1 LRPIFALRFGR
12 NWHISAFITLQ
23 HQVGYCGDERTCLGP
38 QFFMLFAARES
49 QRRVAF
55 LPWAPARLKALK
67 PKDWTDR
74 PVTLGDHIK
83 KARKERGLLQCEV
96 AKALG
101 VDSMSLVNWEKNRTE
116 IGARFVPAI
125 IQWLGYDPLP
135 SPSSLG
141 EWIAIERT
149 RRGLARRALA
159 AALGWDESTVSKYE
173 QGDCPPS
180 GRKLQQLRAALGKRC
195 SQT

>member
-1 LRPIFALRFGR
+1 
-12 NWHISAFITLQ
+12 
-23 HQVGYCGDERTCLGP
+23 V
-38 QFFMLFAARES
+38 
-49 QRRVAF
+49 
-55 LPWAPARLKALK
+55 PARLKGLK
-67 PKDWTDR
+67 PKDWTDE

-83 KARKERGLLQCEV
+83 KTRKERGLLQCEL

-101 VDSMSLVNWEKNRTE
+101 VDSMSVVNWEKHRTK
-116 IGARFVPAI
+116 IGARFIPAI

-159 AALGWDESTVSKYE
+159 AALGWDEKTVRKYE
-173 QGDCPPS
+173 EGGHPPDGS
-180 GRKLQQLRAALGKRC
+180 RLEQLGLVLGKRC
-195 SQT
+195 SQK